1 MEEELHKQKNRTKF
15 IFIHK
20 VFIYLYKQKTLIE
33 DRILKT

>member
-15 IFIHK
+15 IFIRK